1 MPQNELQVELAL
13 ELRSRCL
20 VCLFKSNYT
29 VKKLSIYK
37 CRIIY
42 EKELWTFMRNF
53 KEITE

>member
-20 VCLFKSNYT
+20 VCHFKSNYT

-37 CRIIY
+37 SRIIY